1 MPGCSI
7 RICALAAALLAGA
20 AAHAQ
25 TLPAYGLTLIAAPSG
40 SAGLTP
46 AALNATGQVTG
57 SIAFFAGQPS
67 HVFIFAGGTLTDL
80 GTLVYPGSATYGSA
94 TGQSITATGTIVG
107 TVTDPGNPPQW
118 QFGFIYTANGVL
130 EPLTMLTGFP
140 FCTATATNAQGLI
153 VGTCSNTT
161 ESIATLYTN
170 GTPQQIG
177 PSGAT
182 ANAVNDYNQ
191 VAAAGTPA
199 FLYDNG
205 TITTLPLLAGGSAS
219 TQSSATSINN
229 AGQAVGWQLNGSSYQ
244 SFFYSN
250 GATTALAGVPASAVP
265 PALSMNN
272 AGQVVGYT
280 ATTGTATP
288 VPFFFAHG
296 LMTPLN
302 SLVSATDPSKRY
314 VTLTMAYAIND
325 SGQIIASGT
334 DSRTPGTTRAY
345 LLTPTSPF
353 SSSVDLQA
361 SVTTIGVGSSFTLFW
376 TTQNL
381 ASCEATGGSGN
392 DGWQGSV
399 PANGGQQGVK
409 ETKGG
414 DYTFTLTCT
423 SSSGSTEDAEAM
435 VTVTAPPTPPAS
447 GGGALDGATLA
458 ALIACGLSGA
468 LRRRRR
474 SA

>member
-1 MPGCSI
+1 MPGRLI
-7 RICALAAALLAGA
+7 RFCALAAALCAGSVQ
-20 AAHAQ
+20 AQ
-25 TLPAYGLTLIAAPSG
+25 SLPAYGLTLIAAPSG

-57 SIAFFAGQPS
+57 SIAFFAGQAS
-67 HVFIFAGGTLTDL
+67 HAFLYSGGTLTDL
-80 GTLVYPGSATYGSA
+80 GTLPFPGSATFGSA
-94 TGQSITATGTIVG
+94 TGQSITAIDGIVG
-107 TVTDPGNPPQW
+107 TVTDPGTPPQW
-118 QFGFIYTANGVL
+118 QFGFIYSAGGAL
-130 EPLTMLTGFP
+130 EPLNMLTGFP
-140 FCTATATNAQGLI
+140 FCTATATNAQGTI
-153 VGTCSNTT
+153 VGACSNTT
-161 ESIATLYTN
+161 ETIATIYQN

-191 VAAAGTPA
+191 VAATGTPG
-199 FLYDNG
+199 FLYANG
-205 TITTLPLLAGGSAS
+205 TLTPLPLLSGGSAN
-219 TQSSATSINN
+219 TQSGATSVNN

-250 GATTALAGVPASAVP
+250 GATTALAGVPVSAVQ
-265 PALSMNN
+265 PALSMND
-272 AGQVVGYT
+272 AGQIVGYT
-280 ATTGTATP
+280 ATSSTATP

-302 SLVSATDPSKRY
+302 ALLSATDPSQRY

-334 DSRTPGTTRAY
+334 DSRAPGTTRAY

-376 TTQNL
+376 TAQNL
-381 ASCEATGGSGN
+381 ASCSADGGSGN

-399 PANGGQQGVK
+399 PANGGQQVVK

-414 DYTFTLTCT
+414 DYTFTLNCT
-423 SSSGSTEDAEAM
+423 SSSGSMENAQAM

-447 GGGALDGATLA
+447 GGGALDAGTLA
-458 ALIACGLSGA
+458 AWLAVLAGA
-468 LRRRRR
+468 RRRGRR